1 MRLRISIALTAA
13 VTALLVTIGAG
24 CASNSS
30 ESVPTG
36 AELIGTW
43 QQTGAGYERGES
55 VIWVD
60 QVVVIEAA
68 DGQGFTGFKEYTKEG
83 QGPQQE
89 IVNGVIAPNGDI
101 LITDEDGF
109 FRGRLEDET
118 ILGQHVEVG
127 DDSSAINLELKR
139 K

>member
-43 QQTGAGYERGES
+43 KQTGAGYGNGEP
-55 VIWVD
+55 VIWAE
-60 QVVVIEAA
+60 QLVVIEAA
-68 DGQGFTGFKEYTKEG
+68 DGQGFAGFKEYTPKGEA
-83 QGPQQE
+83 PQRE
-89 IVNGVIAPNGDI
+89 MVNGVIAPNGDI

-118 ILGQHVEVG
+118 ILGQYAEVG